1 MHFLLVPNCSNMIF
15 NRIIFYLFSIFPI
28 LAFVGYTKAESVI
41 VYSTNFDSFNSRLAL
56 TGQGS
61 WVTNDPKSPGEPAG
75 ESDGLTKLQF
85 PDNTN
90 TTAAYIG
97 GPYRAA
103 YPPGKTNVMLW
114 PEISGLGATL
124 KFEVQML
131 LQPSDLNGIYS
142 ESDAFAWNFLDRNS
156 ESILSISFEPIINNP
171 NARSLVVYNS
181 DHEKIILDKDN
192 TISVRNLYDL
202 EVLMEPQSN
211 GLNVNIK
218 MTDIEIANFNI
229 LDCSTYEINA
239 VTANWIMTD
248 GKVHDNGI
256 VTGFGSNYMAFDNY
270 TLTSDYADYIRFED
284 SRALESD
291 GSVTIIAKLCKPS
304 DSDISI
310 DYEIVDGTA
319 KLGLDYGVH
328 DAQSSSLIIPAGQL
342 SGSIEIPIIQDAIDE
357 GDELFSV
364 HFLGLTEGAKLI
376 DDKINITIENS
387 FVQSRPIQI
396 TKILYLK
403 ETDQLEI
410 TWKSN
415 PSENYKIFSSVNLS
429 AWKEEIMEP
438 TPSGGDKT
446 TKIITLNG
454 DEQRFYKVQKAQ

>member
-1 MHFLLVPNCSNMIF
+1 MIL

-28 LAFVGYTKAESVI
+28 IAFVGYTKAESVI

-90 TTAAYIG
+90 STAAYIG

-131 LQPSDLNGIYS
+131 LQPSDLDGIYS
-142 ESDAFAWNFLDRNS
+142 ESDAFAWTFLDTNN

-181 DHEKIILDKDN
+181 DHEKIILDKEN

-202 EVLMEPQSN
+202 EILMEPRSN
-211 GLNVNIK
+211 GLNVNIE
-218 MTDIEIANFNI
+218 MTGIEIANFNI
-229 LDCSTYEINA
+229 SDCSTYDINA

-248 GKVHDNGI
+248 AKVHDNGI

-270 TLTSDYADYIRFED
+270 TLTSDYADYIKFQY
-284 SRALESD
+284 SRTPESD
-291 GSVTIIAKLCKPS
+291 GLSIITAKICQPS
-304 DSDISI
+304 DNDITI
-310 DYEIVDGTA
+310 DYEIIDGSA
-319 KLGLDYGVH
+319 KAGLDY
-328 DAQSSSLIIPAGQL
+328 DADNVQPNLLIIPAGQL
-342 SGSIEIPIIQDAIDE
+342 SGSIQIPIINDLIEEDDE
-357 GDELFSV
+357 FFSV
-364 HFLGLTEGAKLI
+364 NFLSVNEGTKLTE
-376 DDKINITIENS
+376 DKINITIENS
-387 FVQSRPIQI
+387 FVQPEAILI
-396 TKILYLK
+396 TKIVHLK

-415 PSENYKIFSSVNLS
+415 PGENYKIFSSVNLS
-429 AWKEEIMEP
+429 AWEEEILET
-438 TPSGGDKT
+438 TPSEGDET
-446 TKIITLNG
+446 SKIITLKG
-454 DEQRFYKVQKAQ
+454 DKQKFYKVRRTQ

>member
-1 MHFLLVPNCSNMIF
+1 MLNCSNIIL
-15 NRIIFYLFSIFPI
+15 NRIIFYFFSIFPI
-28 LAFVGYTKAESVI
+28 LAFVGYTTAESVI

-61 WVTNDPKSPGEPAG
+61 WVTNDTKSPGEPAG

-90 TTAAYIG
+90 STAAYIG

-131 LQPSDLNGIYS
+131 LQPSDLDGIYS
-142 ESDAFAWNFLDRNS
+142 ESDAFAWTFLDTNN

-181 DHEKIILDKDN
+181 DHEKIILDKEN

-202 EVLMEPQSN
+202 EILMEPRSN
-211 GLNVNIK
+211 GLNVNIE
-218 MTDIEIANFNI
+218 MTGIEIANFNI
-229 LDCSTYEINA
+229 SDCSTYDINA

-248 GKVHDNGI
+248 AKVHDNGI

-270 TLTSDYADYIRFED
+270 TLTSDYADYIKFED
-284 SRALESD
+284 SRVLESD
-291 GSVTIIAKLCKPS
+291 GSITITAKLCKPS
-304 DSDISI
+304 DNDISI

-319 KLGLDYGVH
+319 KLGLDYEVP
-328 DAQSSSLIIPAGQL
+328 DAQSSSLIIPEGQL
-342 SGSIEIPIIQDAIDE
+342 SGSIEIPIIQDGIEED
-357 GDELFSV
+357 DELFSV

-376 DDKINITIENS
+376 EDKIDITIENS
-387 FVQSRPIQI
+387 FVQSGPIQI

-403 ETDQLEI
+403 ENDQLEI

-415 PSENYKIFSSVNLS
+415 PGENYKIFSSVNLS
-429 AWKEEIMEP
+429 AWEEEILEI
-438 TPSGGDKT
+438 TPSAGDET
-446 TKIITLNG
+446 TKIITLKG
-454 DEQRFYKVQKAQ
+454 DEQRFYKVRRTQ